1 MRFAILSLLLVLTGG
16 LHAQTSVG
24 LRIDHK
30 AGQAEFD
37 NEGPWTTTLGEEVYI
52 NRLEY
57 YMSMFTLVHD
67 GGQETAIEGSYV
79 LADGFEDEIHPL
91 GQVEGVQNVE
101 GLKFFVGVDP
111 DNNAGAD
118 PTLWPA
124 DHPLYPQVPSM
135 HWGWDFG
142 YRFIALEG
150 GAGANGLV
158 VHEVHALGDD
168 NHFPGETEVAAAIE
182 NGMLILDV
190 EADVLGFYQQL
201 AVGSGVINHGFQ
213 GEATLVCNNLADHVF
228 RPPGAAH
235 VESAQHG
242 LGFALVPVK
251 GGAELR
257 FDSPLQEEADV
268 VLLDVLGR
276 PLQSERISV
285 GTQRFRMGDVKQG
298 AFLLSIQTSSNRA
311 TRRWIQG

>member
-1 MRFAILSLLLVLTGG
+1 MRFVILSLLLVLTGG

-91 GQVEGVQNVE
+91 GEVEGVQNVE

-168 NHFPGETEVAAAIE
+168 NHFPGETEVAASIE

-228 RPPGAAH
+228 RPPGAAN
-235 VESAQHG
+235 VETAKHG
-242 LGFALVPVK
+242 LGFALVPIK

-257 FDSPLQEEADV
+257 FDFPLQEEADV

-276 PLQSERISV
+276 PLQTERISV

-298 AFLLSIQTSSNRA
+298 AFLLSIQTSSDRA

>member
-1 MRFAILSLLLVLTGG
+1 MGFSILSLLLVLKGG

-79 LADGFEDEIHPL
+79 LADGFEDEIHLL
-91 GQVEGVQNVE
+91 GEVEGVQNVE

-111 DNNAGAD
+111 DNNEGSD
-118 PTLWPA
+118 PTLWSV
-124 DHPLYPQVPSM
+124 DHPLAPQVPSM
-135 HWGWDFG
+135 HWGWAG

-150 GAGANGLV
+150 GAGINGIIP
-158 VHEVHALGDD
+158 HEIHALGDD
-168 NHFPGETEVAAAIE
+168 NHFPGETEVAASIE

-228 RPPGAAH
+228 RPSGAAN
-235 VESAQHG
+235 VESAEHG

-276 PLQSERISV
+276 PLQTERISV

-298 AFLLSIQTSSNRA
+298 AFLLSIQTSSDRA